1 MQIALLGG
9 GWRWEGDEGPFGP
22 FKRRLKCKSPLRM
35 CISTIY
41 EYLLIFFLPLSLS
54 SVLSLSSPLP
64 PFSASLRNGKTFAS
78 SAHFIPQNVSL
89 TFFLYAQCFITLQ
102 LFDDSFIGHFLL
114 EKKKKETHFFACSW
128 RTEKLQGKEREG
140 KRAKTTRILQ
150 NYGQF
155 FIEFKWVD

>member
-1 MQIALLGG
+1 MQHCVQIALLGG
-9 GWRWEGDEGPFGP
+9 GWRWGGDEGPFGP
-22 FKRRLKCKSPLRM
+22 LQRRLKCKSPLRM

-89 TFFLYAQCFITLQ
+89 TFFFICSMLHYFTTFWWQFYWPFFVGEEEKRNTFLCMQ
-102 LFDDSFIGHFLL
+102 L
-114 EKKKKETHFFACSW
+114 AN
-128 RTEKLQGKEREG
+128 GKAARERERG
-140 KRAKTTRILQ
+140 QAREDYKNITELWAIFHRI
-150 NYGQF
+150 
-155 FIEFKWVD
+155 